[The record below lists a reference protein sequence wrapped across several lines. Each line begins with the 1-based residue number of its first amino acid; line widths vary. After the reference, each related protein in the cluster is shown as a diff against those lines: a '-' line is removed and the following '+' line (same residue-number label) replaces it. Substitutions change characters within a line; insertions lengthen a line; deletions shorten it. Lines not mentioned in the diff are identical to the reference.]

1 MKQIYAF
8 LAGTVLLMSSCSSS
22 RKAAQTPDDVYYSP
36 ASNKTAAASGVQDE
50 YYSRP
55 QQGGDYYSTAPND
68 QYVRL
73 KVQDPA
79 RWSYFDDYSSYDS
92 YYSPGISSAYGY
104 GYSAYGYGLGFG
116 FGPSFGLGFGDP
128 YMCWNSYFM
137 WNSWYNPYFYNPYY
151 GGGVLVVGSK
161 YPSTAV
167 YSHLRT
173 FNGNSYSNGLA
184 TRTSGSND
192 RFYRPRTSPTYYSPG
207 TRNGNGNRY
216 TTNSSNNNYYR
227 PANSNSSNNISRPSY
242 SQPSYSQPVR
252 TYSAP
257 SGGGGGGFSRP
268 GRH

>member
-8 LAGTVLLMSSCSSS
+8 LAGAVLLMSSCSSS

-36 ASNKTAAASGVQDE
+36 ASNKAAAAGNEPE
-50 YYSRP
+50 YYSSGRA
-55 QQGGDYYSTAPND
+55 QQGDYYSTAPND

-73 KVQDPA
+73 KVQDPS

-151 GGGVLVVGSK
+151 GGGVLAVGSK
-161 YPSTAV
+161 YPSTGV

-173 FNGNSYSNGLA
+173 FNGSAYSNGLA
-184 TRTSGSND
+184 TRSVGSND
-192 RFYRPRTSPTYYSPG
+192 RAYRPRTTPSYYTPG
-207 TRNGNGNRY
+207 TRNGQY
-216 TTNSSNNNYYR
+216 TTNSNGNNSYYRSNSNSNNNNTY
-227 PANSNSSNNISRPSY
+227 SRPS